1 MKNDHKGYFEIKNT
15 DFLVKV
21 NSLKISTFFE
31 NSDKESGFI
40 FQKNWNKTSC
50 LLSSLFAQTKCQNLT
65 LLVDGGILLKNL
77 SGVWSIV
84 FILLRTKDKRP
95 KRREP
100 QVYLVFSLFWFVWSS
115 RFFSRKSKIR
125 RAHFNPSHT
134 EPRKVRGGGGEQYWP
149 HHFRIGMVRE
159 F

>member
-1 MKNDHKGYFEIKNT
+1 M
-15 DFLVKV
+15 
-21 NSLKISTFFE
+21 STFFE
-31 NSDKESGFI
+31 NSDKEGGFI
-40 FQKNWNKTSC
+40 FQKIRNKTSC
-50 LLSSLFAQTKCQNLT
+50 LLSSLLTQKKYQNLT

-84 FILLRTKDKRP
+84 FNLLRTKDKRP

-100 QVYLVFSLFWFVWSS
+100 QVYLFFSLFWFVWSS

-134 EPRKVRGGGGEQYWP
+134 EPRKVRGGGGGAILATSLQN
-149 HHFRIGMVRE
+149 RDGT
-159 F
+159 